1 MSTLIDGQPAASHQK
16 VIGALDTLGL
26 AHKTSKHEPMFT
38 VEDAI
43 RLREDDSGG
52 HSKNLFLK
60 NRKGCMWLVVMGES
74 KRANLASLSKTL
86 QSGSL
91 SFASADRLMNYLGV
105 TPGAVTPLAVMNDHQ
120 CKVTLIIERA
130 LLDYDIL
137 HFHPCTNDMTTSL
150 SAEALLTF
158 VTSWNHPPV
167 IIDME

>member
-1 MSTLIDGQPAASHQK
+1 MSHLIDGRPAASPQK
-16 VIGALDTLGL
+16 VINALDTLGL
-26 AHKTSKHEPMFT
+26 VHKTSKHEPMFT

-43 RLREDDSGG
+43 RLRKDDSGG

-60 NRKGCMWLVVMGES
+60 NRKGCMWLVVMSES
-74 KRANLASLSKTL
+74 KRADFASLSKTL

-91 SFASADRLMNYLGV
+91 SFASPDRLMKYLGV
-105 TPGAVTPLAVMNDHQ
+105 TPGAVTPLAVINDYQ

-130 LLDYDIL
+130 LLDYDTL

-158 VTSWNHPPV
+158 ANRWSHPPV